1 VLSDVAVR
9 RPFDPAVVI
18 QTDCMITTYQNV
30 HYFMIT
36 TYQNVYYEY
45 FMITIHQN
53 VHYFMITTHQN
64 VHYFMTT
71 ILTRTSTTSTS

>member
-1 VLSDVAVR
+1 MLSDVAVR

-36 TYQNVYYEY
+36 T
-45 FMITIHQN
+45 HQN
-53 VHYFMITTHQN
+53 F
-64 VHYFMTT
+64 HYFMTT